1 MPIDKLIPRQLT
13 PDADSK
19 LVRKTSFLDALNI
32 YSGDYEE
39 GNQGV
44 LKNIKGNKK
53 VSGYKTL
60 PDDARIIGKVEDVR
74 TGLVYFFVYSED
86 AAEQGVWVYDAVG
99 ALPDSEPHQLSVVYK
114 SPVFNFPQN
123 GFVKGDVVYTNAVR
137 TFEDLGVDFEKDAII
152 YFTDGVNEPRKINAY
167 RAYSVGS
174 QIHGDP
180 ADLASDENLLNEAD
194 FITACPKTPLTPI
207 TFEFVASQDENR
219 TSNDFVGTRGFQF
232 AYQYIYTDGIES
244 AISPYSDVAFP
255 PSVLNQGASSYV
267 DHSEFNECQLTVPL
281 PGAEIDSVRILCRQ
295 GNVGSFLVIEQ
306 VDAEGFD
313 GLYRFYND
321 KVLSGVSTDEVNKQF
336 DSVPRKAVAQTTS
349 SNRLFYGNYL
359 DGFDNV
365 DVEAT
370 SEVVYHPREEDF
382 ISFDVKFLP
391 SITPNEG
398 HVEGEPI
405 KGKTT
410 AFVLD
415 CTELPNTMSA
425 GTVIN
430 ATITLSPDQN
440 WHIYRFPNEE
450 DDTTRGSFHQSNQI
464 GPQEQGS
471 INNNF
476 DGANTPSF
484 TVSNEE
490 SATDVRGSFA
500 RNTGVG
506 DAVSWIPAG
515 QTGDGVQVLYGTSA
529 LNPLI
534 LKGAGITFSAKI
546 RATALV
552 ENARIK
558 VNQAIRKCFIEE
570 QDENLDLSVDNFE
583 LVERSHRPSY
593 SYNLGLGD
601 GDLIQQSF
609 LNKNEPSS
617 GLSKLLVAVNS
628 TTRLLDGGITSGKRP
643 IGAFIVNSATP
654 RFKAFLGSDEY
665 IIGDA
670 EKSHIGITL
679 ESIDDVEVHTCIHEI
694 PRFDKVD
701 FSDLPASSWVVVTK
715 ETLESDNFLLSDFLS
730 NQGLASNLNFTDPP
744 IVTSVFDPEP
754 PLVDEGF
761 GQAIANNQLSYLKP
775 LTGDDFFVGGNE
787 ICLFDGEGGPGGG
800 PAKNTND
807 STNGYDVM
815 FMYNQGSITVNPYA
829 YIDQNNVVK
838 YSYSETFYFQGN
850 HNVVILVSL
859 NAQEAGGDSNGSGA
873 SNMPLAGDSSLLNFI
888 NYRSPFAGVQDPS
901 ILTSSSVNFK
911 RLHSYTEILSGFAS
925 IIPPANE
932 GVRSSFKTEASHDFG
947 IVYYDERGRHGFV
960 NPIESVYVEGYSPLE
975 RSANNQGRVSIK
987 LTLTNTPPD
996 WAHFYKVVYA
1006 KNTSVKDF
1014 VQYNAGGAFL
1024 TSNEEQD
1031 QDVSNTNI
1039 FVSLNYLQGHPISYV
1054 SSFGAR
1060 TPEGGLNFYKFEPG
1074 DRLRVISYAEGDTR
1088 QYPQNLEFE
1097 VVDFVKLGGES
1108 NPLSNEPEE
1117 NQKGDFVVI
1126 KNNPNAGGFTFQDVA
1141 SGTSEWG
1148 NNCIIELRTPLKE
1161 LEEDQRLYYEI
1172 GPTGNI
1178 GIETSTGELQHV
1190 PAQVELTQGDVWF
1203 RRVAVNVRDLEDGVY
1218 PDLIIDDD
1226 GDDDPSRSNFKNVY
1240 LETSTATD
1248 LYQADSI
1255 NIGRPNVIL
1264 EGAKETVREATISYS
1279 DPSNPESTKVNY
1291 ASFNASLGN
1300 FKDLPEKYNSIQYL
1314 GDHGDSIF
1322 CLQKDKTSRIPVN
1335 RSIIATAG
1343 GGESIIAS
1351 RNVLNEEIY
1360 YAGQNGCDEDPSS
1373 VSDIEGTV
1381 FFANRSLGT
1390 IYKYSRNTGVETV
1403 SDLGLSSFFRELFQ
1417 DAIADIPEGNE
1428 LRVVGGYDP
1437 VKKEYLVTTLNMPIL
1452 SSEGVVLV
1460 DQQLV
1465 AGVAPEDDDSDET
1478 DGEGPVGPTQGGDR
1492 PDSTEDEEIDVVAP
1506 SR

>member
-44 LKNIKGNKK
+44 LKNIKGNKE
-53 VSGYKTL
+53 VSGSETL

-86 AAEQGVWVYDAVG
+86 AAEQGVWVYDAAG

-174 QIHGDP
+174 QIHGNP
-180 ADLASDENLLNEAD
+180 ADLTSDENLLNEAD

-219 TSNDFVGTRGFQF
+219 TNNDFVSTRGFQF
-232 AYQYIYTDGIES
+232 AYQYIYTDGMES

-370 SEVVYHPREEDF
+370 PEVVYHPREEDF

-425 GTVIN
+425 GTVVN

-440 WHIYRFPNEE
+440 WHIYRFPNNT
-450 DDTTRGSFHQSNQI
+450 DIDGGSFHQSNQI
-464 GPQEQGS
+464 GPEEQGS

-476 DGANTPSF
+476 DGANNPSF
-484 TVSNEE
+484 TVDQLE
-490 SATDVRGSFA
+490 SVTGAVHSFA

-515 QTGDGVQVLYGTSA
+515 QTGDGVQVLYGTTA

-546 RATALV
+546 KATALV

-570 QDENLDLSVDNFE
+570 QDQNLDLSNDNFE

-609 LNKNEPSS
+609 LNENEPSS
-617 GLSKLLVAVNS
+617 DLSKLLVAVNS
-628 TTRLLDGGITSGKRP
+628 TDRLLDGTVEQAKKP

-670 EKSHIGITL
+670 EKSHIGVTL
-679 ESIDDVEVHTCIHEI
+679 QSIEGVEVHTCIHEI
-694 PRFDKVD
+694 PLSDKVT
-701 FSDLPASSWVVVTK
+701 FSNLPASSWVVVTK
-715 ETLESDNFLLSDFLS
+715 ETLESSDFLLSNFLS
-730 NQGLASNLNFTDPP
+730 DQGLSTELNFTLAP
-744 IVTSVFDPEP
+744 SVIDEAPT
-754 PLVDEGF
+754 VDESF

-815 FMYNQGSITVNPYA
+815 FLYNQGSITVNPYA
-829 YIDQNNVVK
+829 YIDQNNVVR
-838 YSYSETFYFQGN
+838 YSYSETFYFEGEAK
-850 HNVVILVSL
+850 VDIAGSL
-859 NAQEAGGDSNGSGA
+859 NAQEAGGDSAGA
-873 SNMPLAGDSSLLNFI
+873 AAKNLPLAKPAFFTESYLN
-888 NYRSPFAGVQDPS
+888 YLSPEPDDQDFS
-901 ILTSSSVNFK
+901 ILASDSVNFK
-911 RLHSYTEILSGFAS
+911 RLHSYVEILSGFAS
-925 IIPPANE
+925 ILPPENEANN
-932 GVRSSFKTEASHDFG
+932 SSFKTEASHDFG

-975 RSANNQGRVSIK
+975 RSSNNQGRVSIRF
-987 LTLTNTPPD
+987 TLTNTPPD

-1141 SGTSEWG
+1141 AGTSEWG

-1226 GDDDPSRSNFKNVY
+1226 GADDPSRSNFKNVY

-1255 NIGRPNVIL
+1255 SIGRPNVIL

-1390 IYKYSRNTGVETV
+1390 IYKYSRNAGVETV

-1460 DQQLV
+1460 DQRAV
-1465 AGVAPEDDDSDET
+1465 DGPVVPGDDDSNGT

>member
-44 LKNIKGNKK
+44 LKNIKGNKE
-53 VSGYKTL
+53 VSGSETL

-86 AAEQGVWVYDAVG
+86 AAEQGVWVYDAAG

-137 TFEDLGVDFEKDAII
+137 TFEGLGVDFEKDAII

-180 ADLASDENLLNEAD
+180 ADLTSDENLLNEAD
-194 FITACPKTPLTPI
+194 FITACPKTPLIPI

-232 AYQYIYTDGIES
+232 AYQYIYTDGMES

-255 PSVLNQGASSYV
+255 PSVLEQGASSYV

-370 SEVVYHPREEDF
+370 SEVVYHPRDEDF
-382 ISFDVKFLP
+382 ISFDVKFFP

-425 GTVIN
+425 GTVVN
-430 ATITLSPDQN
+430 ATITLSPDRN
-440 WHIYRFPNEE
+440 WHIYRFPNNT
-450 DDTTRGSFHQSNQI
+450 DIDGGSFHQSNQI
-464 GPQEQGS
+464 GPEEQGS

-476 DGANTPSF
+476 DGANNPSF
-484 TVSNEE
+484 TVDQLE
-490 SATDVRGSFA
+490 SVTGAVHSFA

-506 DAVSWIPAG
+506 GAVSWIPAG
-515 QTGDGVQVLYGTSA
+515 QTSGDIQALYGTTA

-570 QDENLDLSVDNFE
+570 EDENLDLSNDNFE

-609 LNKNEPSS
+609 LNENEPSS
-617 GLSKLLVAVNS
+617 DLSKLLVAVNS
-628 TTRLLDGGITSGKRP
+628 TTRLLDGTVEQAKKP

-654 RFKAFLGSDEY
+654 KFKAFLGSDEY

-670 EKSHIGITL
+670 EKSHIGVTL
-679 ESIDDVEVHTCIHEI
+679 QSIEGVEVHTCIHEI
-694 PRFDKVD
+694 PLSDKVT
-701 FSDLPASSWVVVTK
+701 FSNLPASSWVVVTK
-715 ETLESDNFLLSDFLS
+715 ETLESSDFLLSNFLS
-730 NQGLASNLNFTDPP
+730 GQGLSTQLNFTLAPTVIDEAP
-744 IVTSVFDPEP
+744 T
-754 PLVDEGF
+754 VDESF

-829 YIDQNNVVK
+829 YIDQNNVVR
-838 YSYSETFYFQGN
+838 YSYSETFYFEGEAK
-850 HNVVILVSL
+850 VDIAGSL
-859 NAQEAGGDSNGSGA
+859 NAQEAGGDSAGA
-873 SNMPLAGDSSLLNFI
+873 AAKNMPLAKPAFFTESYLN
-888 NYRSPFAGVQDPS
+888 YLSPEPDDQDFS
-901 ILTSSSVNFK
+901 ILASDSVNFK
-911 RLHSYTEILSGFAS
+911 RLHSYVEILSGFAS
-925 IIPPANE
+925 ILPPENEANN
-932 GVRSSFKTEASHDFG
+932 SSFKTEASHDFG

-975 RSANNQGRVSIK
+975 RSSNNQGRVSIK

-1024 TSNEEQD
+1024 ASNEEQD

-1141 SGTSEWG
+1141 AGTSEWG

-1255 NIGRPNVIL
+1255 SIGRPNVIL

-1403 SDLGLSSFFRELFQ
+1403 SDLGLSSFFRELFE

-1460 DQQLV
+1460 DQRAV
-1465 AGVAPEDDDSDET
+1465 DGPVVPGDDDSNGT

-1492 PDSTEDEEIDVVAP
+1492 PDSTEDEETDVVAP

>member
-44 LKNIKGNKK
+44 LKNIKGNKE
-53 VSGYKTL
+53 VSGSETL

-86 AAEQGVWVYDAVG
+86 AAEQGVWVYDAAG

-174 QIHGDP
+174 QIHGNP
-180 ADLASDENLLNEAD
+180 ADLTSDENLLNEAD

-219 TSNDFVGTRGFQF
+219 TNNDFVSTRGFQF
-232 AYQYIYTDGIES
+232 AYQYIYTDGMES

-370 SEVVYHPREEDF
+370 PEVVYHPREEDF

-425 GTVIN
+425 GTVVN

-440 WHIYRFPNEE
+440 WHIYRFPNNT
-450 DDTTRGSFHQSNQI
+450 DIDGGSFHQSNQI
-464 GPQEQGS
+464 GPEEQGS

-476 DGANTPSF
+476 DGANNPSF
-484 TVSNEE
+484 TVDQLE
-490 SATDVRGSFA
+490 SVTGAVHSFA

-515 QTGDGVQVLYGTSA
+515 QTGDGVQVLYGTTA

-546 RATALV
+546 KATALV

-570 QDENLDLSVDNFE
+570 QDQNLDLSNDNFE

-609 LNKNEPSS
+609 LNENEPSS
-617 GLSKLLVAVNS
+617 DLSKLLVAVNS
-628 TTRLLDGGITSGKRP
+628 TDRLLDGTVEQAKKP

-670 EKSHIGITL
+670 EKSHIGVTL
-679 ESIDDVEVHTCIHEI
+679 QSIEGVEVHTCIHEI
-694 PRFDKVD
+694 PLSDKVT
-701 FSDLPASSWVVVTK
+701 FSNLPASSWVVVTK
-715 ETLESDNFLLSDFLS
+715 ETLESSDFLLSNFLS
-730 NQGLASNLNFTDPP
+730 DQGLSTELNFTLAP
-744 IVTSVFDPEP
+744 SVIDEAPT
-754 PLVDEGF
+754 VDESF

-815 FMYNQGSITVNPYA
+815 FLYNQGSITVNPYA
-829 YIDQNNVVK
+829 YIDQNNVVR
-838 YSYSETFYFQGN
+838 YSYSETFYFEGEAK
-850 HNVVILVSL
+850 VDIAGSL
-859 NAQEAGGDSNGSGA
+859 NAQEAGGDSAGA
-873 SNMPLAGDSSLLNFI
+873 AAKNLPLAKPAFFTESYLN
-888 NYRSPFAGVQDPS
+888 YLSPEPDDQDFS
-901 ILTSSSVNFK
+901 ILASDSVNFK
-911 RLHSYTEILSGFAS
+911 RLHSYVEILSGFAS
-925 IIPPANE
+925 ILPPENEANN
-932 GVRSSFKTEASHDFG
+932 SSFKTEASHDFG
-947 IVYYDERGRHGFV
+947 IVYYDERGRHGLV

-975 RSANNQGRVSIK
+975 RSSNNQGRVSIRF
-987 LTLTNTPPD
+987 TLTNTPPD

-1097 VVDFVKLGGES
+1097 VVDFVKLGGQS

-1141 SGTSEWG
+1141 AGTSEWG

-1226 GDDDPSRSNFKNVY
+1226 GADDPSRSNFKNVY

-1255 NIGRPNVIL
+1255 SIGRPNVIL

-1390 IYKYSRNTGVETV
+1390 IYKYSRNAGVETV

-1460 DQQLV
+1460 DQRAV
-1465 AGVAPEDDDSDET
+1465 DGPVVPGDDDSNGT

>member
-44 LKNIKGNKK
+44 LKNIKGNKE
-53 VSGYKTL
+53 VSGSETL

-86 AAEQGVWVYDAVG
+86 AAEQGVWVYDAAG

-174 QIHGDP
+174 QIHGNP
-180 ADLASDENLLNEAD
+180 ADLTSDENLLNEAD

-219 TSNDFVGTRGFQF
+219 TNNDFVSTRGFQF
-232 AYQYIYTDGIES
+232 AYQYIYTDGMES

-370 SEVVYHPREEDF
+370 PEVVYHPREEDF

-425 GTVIN
+425 GTVVN

-440 WHIYRFPNEE
+440 WHIYRFPNNT
-450 DDTTRGSFHQSNQI
+450 DIDGGSFHQSNQI
-464 GPQEQGS
+464 GPEEQGS

-476 DGANTPSF
+476 DGANNPSF
-484 TVSNEE
+484 TVDQLE
-490 SATDVRGSFA
+490 SVTGAVHSFA

-515 QTGDGVQVLYGTSA
+515 QTGDGVQVLYGTTA

-546 RATALV
+546 KATALV

-570 QDENLDLSVDNFE
+570 QDQNLDLSNDNFE

-609 LNKNEPSS
+609 LNENEPSS
-617 GLSKLLVAVNS
+617 DLSKLLVAVNS
-628 TTRLLDGGITSGKRP
+628 TDRLLDGTVEQAKKP

-670 EKSHIGITL
+670 EKSHIGVTL
-679 ESIDDVEVHTCIHEI
+679 QSIEGVEVHTCIHEI
-694 PRFDKVD
+694 PLSDKVT
-701 FSDLPASSWVVVTK
+701 FSNLPASSWVVVTK
-715 ETLESDNFLLSDFLS
+715 ETLESSDFLLSNFLS
-730 NQGLASNLNFTDPP
+730 DQGLSTELNFTLAP
-744 IVTSVFDPEP
+744 SVIDEAPT
-754 PLVDEGF
+754 VDESF

-815 FMYNQGSITVNPYA
+815 FLYNQGSITVNPYA
-829 YIDQNNVVK
+829 YIDQNNVVR
-838 YSYSETFYFQGN
+838 YSYSETFYFEGEAK
-850 HNVVILVSL
+850 VDIAGSL
-859 NAQEAGGDSNGSGA
+859 NAQEAGGDSAGA
-873 SNMPLAGDSSLLNFI
+873 AAKNLPLAKPAFFTESYLN
-888 NYRSPFAGVQDPS
+888 YLSPEPDDQDFS
-901 ILTSSSVNFK
+901 ILASDSVNFK
-911 RLHSYTEILSGFAS
+911 RLHSYVEILSGFAS
-925 IIPPANE
+925 ILPPENEANN
-932 GVRSSFKTEASHDFG
+932 SSFKTEASHDFG

-975 RSANNQGRVSIK
+975 RSSNNQGRVSIRF
-987 LTLTNTPPD
+987 TLTNTPPD

-1097 VVDFVKLGGES
+1097 VVDFVKLGGQS

-1141 SGTSEWG
+1141 AGTSEWG

-1226 GDDDPSRSNFKNVY
+1226 GADDPSRSNFKNVY

-1255 NIGRPNVIL
+1255 SIGRPNVIL

-1390 IYKYSRNTGVETV
+1390 IYKYSRNAGVETV

-1460 DQQLV
+1460 DQRAV
-1465 AGVAPEDDDSDET
+1465 DGPVVPGDDDSNGT

>member
-44 LKNIKGNKK
+44 LKNIKGNKE
-53 VSGYKTL
+53 VSGSETL

-86 AAEQGVWVYDAVG
+86 ATEQGVWVYDAAG

-174 QIHGDP
+174 QIHGNP
-180 ADLASDENLLNEAD
+180 ADLTSDENLLNEAD

-219 TSNDFVGTRGFQF
+219 TNNDFVSTRGFQF
-232 AYQYIYTDGIES
+232 AYQYIYTDGMES

-425 GTVIN
+425 GTVVN

-440 WHIYRFPNEE
+440 WHIYRFPNNT
-450 DDTTRGSFHQSNQI
+450 DIDGGSFHQSNQI
-464 GPQEQGS
+464 GPEEQGS

-476 DGANTPSF
+476 DGANNPSF
-484 TVSNEE
+484 TVDQLE
-490 SATDVRGSFA
+490 SVTGAVHSFA

-506 DAVSWIPAG
+506 GAVSWIPAG
-515 QTGDGVQVLYGTSA
+515 QTGGDIQVLYGTTA

-546 RATALV
+546 KATALV

-570 QDENLDLSVDNFE
+570 QDENLDLSNDNFQ

-609 LNKNEPSS
+609 LNENEPSS
-617 GLSKLLVAVNS
+617 DLSKLLVAVNS
-628 TTRLLDGGITSGKRP
+628 TDRLLDGTVEQAKKP

-670 EKSHIGITL
+670 EKSHIGVTL
-679 ESIDDVEVHTCIHEI
+679 QSIEGVEVHTCIHEI
-694 PRFDKVD
+694 PLSDKVT
-701 FSDLPASSWVVVTK
+701 FSNLPASSWVVVTK
-715 ETLESDNFLLSDFLS
+715 ETLESSDFLLSNFLS
-730 NQGLASNLNFTDPP
+730 DQGLSTELNFTLAP
-744 IVTSVFDPEP
+744 SVIDEAPT
-754 PLVDEGF
+754 VDESF

-815 FMYNQGSITVNPYA
+815 FLYNQGSITVNPYA
-829 YIDQNNVVK
+829 YIDQNNVVR
-838 YSYSETFYFQGN
+838 YSYSETFYFEGEAK
-850 HNVVILVSL
+850 VDIAGSL
-859 NAQEAGGDSNGSGA
+859 NAQEAGGDSAGA
-873 SNMPLAGDSSLLNFI
+873 AAKNLPLAKPAFFTESYLN
-888 NYRSPFAGVQDPS
+888 YLSPEPDDQDFS
-901 ILTSSSVNFK
+901 ILASDSVNFK
-911 RLHSYTEILSGFAS
+911 RLHSYVEILSGFAS
-925 IIPPANE
+925 ILPPENEANN
-932 GVRSSFKTEASHDFG
+932 SSFKTEASHDFG

-975 RSANNQGRVSIK
+975 RSSNNQGRVSIRF
-987 LTLTNTPPD
+987 TLTNTPPD

-1141 SGTSEWG
+1141 AGTSEWG

-1255 NIGRPNVIL
+1255 SIGRPNVIL

-1460 DQQLV
+1460 DQRAV
-1465 AGVAPEDDDSDET
+1465 DGPVVPGDDDSNGT

-1492 PDSTEDEEIDVVAP
+1492 PDSTEEEEIDVVAP

>member
-1 MPIDKLIPRQLT
+1 
-13 PDADSK
+13 
-19 LVRKTSFLDALNI
+19 
-32 YSGDYEE
+32 
-39 GNQGV
+39 
-44 LKNIKGNKK
+44 
-53 VSGYKTL
+53 
-60 PDDARIIGKVEDVR
+60 
-74 TGLVYFFVYSED
+74 
-86 AAEQGVWVYDAVG
+86 
-99 ALPDSEPHQLSVVYK
+99 
-114 SPVFNFPQN
+114 
-123 GFVKGDVVYTNAVR
+123 
-137 TFEDLGVDFEKDAII
+137 
-152 YFTDGVNEPRKINAY
+152 
-167 RAYSVGS
+167 
-174 QIHGDP
+174 
-180 ADLASDENLLNEAD
+180 
-194 FITACPKTPLTPI
+194 
-207 TFEFVASQDENR
+207 
-219 TSNDFVGTRGFQF
+219 
-232 AYQYIYTDGIES
+232 
-244 AISPYSDVAFP
+244 
-255 PSVLNQGASSYV
+255 
-267 DHSEFNECQLTVPL
+267 
-281 PGAEIDSVRILCRQ
+281 
-295 GNVGSFLVIEQ
+295 
-306 VDAEGFD
+306 
-313 GLYRFYND
+313 
-321 KVLSGVSTDEVNKQF
+321 
-336 DSVPRKAVAQTTS
+336 
-349 SNRLFYGNYL
+349 
-359 DGFDNV
+359 
-365 DVEAT
+365 
-370 SEVVYHPREEDF
+370 
-382 ISFDVKFLP
+382 
-391 SITPNEG
+391 
-398 HVEGEPI
+398 
-405 KGKTT
+405 
-410 AFVLD
+410 
-415 CTELPNTMSA
+415 
-425 GTVIN
+425 
-430 ATITLSPDQN
+430 
-440 WHIYRFPNEE
+440 
-450 DDTTRGSFHQSNQI
+450 
-464 GPQEQGS
+464 
-471 INNNF
+471 
-476 DGANTPSF
+476 
-484 TVSNEE
+484 
-490 SATDVRGSFA
+490 
-500 RNTGVG
+500 
-506 DAVSWIPAG
+506 
-515 QTGDGVQVLYGTSA
+515 
-529 LNPLI
+529 
-534 LKGAGITFSAKI
+534 
-546 RATALV
+546 
-552 ENARIK
+552 
-558 VNQAIRKCFIEE
+558 
-570 QDENLDLSVDNFE
+570 
-583 LVERSHRPSY
+583 
-593 SYNLGLGD
+593 
-601 GDLIQQSF
+601 
-609 LNKNEPSS
+609 
-617 GLSKLLVAVNS
+617 
-628 TTRLLDGGITSGKRP
+628 
-643 IGAFIVNSATP
+643 
-654 RFKAFLGSDEY
+654 
-665 IIGDA
+665 
-670 EKSHIGITL
+670 
-679 ESIDDVEVHTCIHEI
+679 
-694 PRFDKVD
+694 
-701 FSDLPASSWVVVTK
+701 VVVTK
-715 ETLESDNFLLSDFLS
+715 ETLESPDFLLSNFLS
-730 NQGLASNLNFTDPP
+730 DQGLSTELNFTLAP
-744 IVTSVFDPEP
+744 SVIDEAPT
-754 PLVDEGF
+754 VDESF

-829 YIDQNNVVK
+829 YIDQNNVVR
-838 YSYSETFYFQGN
+838 YSYSETFYFEGEAK
-850 HNVVILVSL
+850 VDIAGSL
-859 NAQEAGGDSNGSGA
+859 NAQEAGGDSAGA
-873 SNMPLAGDSSLLNFI
+873 AAKNMPLAKPAFFTESYLN
-888 NYRSPFAGVQDPS
+888 YLSPEPDDQDFS
-901 ILTSSSVNFK
+901 ILASDSVNFK
-911 RLHSYTEILSGFAS
+911 RLHSYVEILSGFAS
-925 IIPPANE
+925 ILPPENEANN
-932 GVRSSFKTEASHDFG
+932 SSFKTEASHDFG

-975 RSANNQGRVSIK
+975 RSSNNQGRVSIK

-1024 TSNEEQD
+1024 ASNEEQD

-1141 SGTSEWG
+1141 AGTSEWG

-1255 NIGRPNVIL
+1255 SIGRPNVIL

-1390 IYKYSRNTGVETV
+1390 IYKYSRNAGVETV

-1460 DQQLV
+1460 DQRAV
-1465 AGVAPEDDDSDET
+1465 DGPVVPGDDDSNGT